1 MAGCNTF
8 MALQVNLFC
17 FRFVM
22 QFNEQPNFSEP
33 NAELYGNSGKVCDS
47 VKLTAWVLVF
57 SILIKIV
64 RDGCTFGTGVPCYS
78 EVAGCNCW
86 CMGLVKTG
94 SGVCPCTKVKVFAG
108 DAGRLLGRNP
118 CQLML
123 VKFIHL

>member
-1 MAGCNTF
+1 

-33 NAELYGNSGKVCDS
+33 NAELYGNSGKVCGS
-47 VKLTAWVLVF
+47 VKLIAWVFVF
-57 SILIKIV
+57 SIQIKIV
-64 RDGCTFGTGVPCYS
+64 RDGCTFGTHVSCYS

-94 SGVCPCTKVKVFAG
+94 CGVCPCTKVKVFAG